1 MDRYSFLSN
10 SSPEFLDQAYTSFL
24 QDPLSVEEGW
34 RNFFDGF
41 EFAKKD
47 YSAESGGIPENVQ
60 KEFRVIQLIQGYR
73 TRGHLFTKT
82 NPVRERRKYSPTLE
96 ISNFGLDEKDLETV
110 FQAGTEVKI
119 GAAKLKDIIAH
130 LEAVYCQSIG
140 VEYVYMRQPLKLEW
154 MKEKLHSNNNQPAFS
169 KEEKLRIFELL
180 NRAVGFENFL
190 HTRFTGQ
197 KRLSIEGSEAVIPGL
212 DFLID
217 CGAKNGIK
225 EVVVGMSHRG
235 RLNVLANIL
244 HKDFGEIMAEFDGKD
259 YEDESFDGDVKY
271 HLGFTSTH
279 ETSSG
284 KVGVTLCPNPSHL
297 ETVDPIVAGLTRSK
311 IDHKYAGD
319 DSKILP
325 IMIHGDAAIAGQGVV
340 YEVVQMAQ
348 LNAYKTGGTIHIVIN
363 NQVGFTTN
371 YLDGRSS
378 TYCTDV
384 AKVTLCPV
392 FHVNGDDT
400 EALAHTM
407 RIALEYRQ
415 RFKQDVFIDLLSYR
429 KYGHNEG
436 DEPKFTQPL
445 LYETIA
451 SHPNPKEIYLKQLKE
466 EGVIDDKEAARR
478 DTIFKEILEQKL
490 EEGKKKTK
498 ATIPPFLVE
507 LHTGFRRA
515 TDKDFTKSPDTAVD
529 VKKLKE
535 LAKKLTFLPEKEKLF
550 RKMERILNDRAK
562 MVEDN
567 RIDWGMA
574 EMLCYASLV
583 DEGHP
588 VRMSGQDVERGTFSH
603 RHAIVKIEDSG
614 EEYCHLKNI
623 SKNQASFDIFNSHL
637 SEYAVLGFEYGY
649 SLVTPNGLTM
659 WEAQFG
665 DFVNGAQIVIDQYI
679 SSAEDKWNIMSGV
692 TMLLPHGYE
701 GMGPEHSSA
710 RMERFLTNSAELNMQ
725 VVNCTTP
732 ANLFHVLRRQVKWPF
747 RKPLIVFTP
756 KSLLRHPRCTST
768 LADLSKG
775 RFQEVID
782 DAQAEPADVTVLVF
796 CQGKIYYELLEE
808 KEKNN
813 LKNLAIVRVEQLYPL
828 PDEQMDKA
836 VKKYSKAKHLLWVQ
850 EEPENM
856 GPWTHILRTYKTQ
869 TLECISRPASAS
881 PASGSP
887 VRSAKRQRAILDA
900 VLGKAGVKIN
910 A

>member
-197 KRLSIEGSEAVIPGL
+197 KRFSIEGSEAVIPGL

-515 TDKDFTKSPDTAVD
+515 TDKDFT
-529 VKKLKE
+529 
-535 LAKKLTFLPEKEKLF
+535 
-550 RKMERILNDRAK
+550 N
-562 MVEDN
+562 
-567 RIDWGMA
+567 
-574 EMLCYASLV
+574 
-583 DEGHP
+583 
-588 VRMSGQDVERGTFSH
+588 
-603 RHAIVKIEDSG
+603 
-614 EEYCHLKNI
+614 
-623 SKNQASFDIFNSHL
+623 
-637 SEYAVLGFEYGY
+637 
-649 SLVTPNGLTM
+649 
-659 WEAQFG
+659 
-665 DFVNGAQIVIDQYI
+665 
-679 SSAEDKWNIMSGV
+679 
-692 TMLLPHGYE
+692 
-701 GMGPEHSSA
+701 
-710 RMERFLTNSAELNMQ
+710 
-725 VVNCTTP
+725 
-732 ANLFHVLRRQVKWPF
+732 
-747 RKPLIVFTP
+747 
-756 KSLLRHPRCTST
+756 
-768 LADLSKG
+768 
-775 RFQEVID
+775 
-782 DAQAEPADVTVLVF
+782 
-796 CQGKIYYELLEE
+796 
-808 KEKNN
+808 
-813 LKNLAIVRVEQLYPL
+813 
-828 PDEQMDKA
+828 
-836 VKKYSKAKHLLWVQ
+836 
-850 EEPENM
+850 
-856 GPWTHILRTYKTQ
+856 
-869 TLECISRPASAS
+869 
-881 PASGSP
+881 
-887 VRSAKRQRAILDA
+887 
-900 VLGKAGVKIN
+900 
-910 A
+910 